1 MRVWLIHQL
10 VLLLVI
16 TNATPVVLS
25 LLAGRRWNWPLDGNR
40 RFLDHRPLLG
50 PSKTLRGLVGA
61 IVITALVAPLFQLT
75 IVEGAAFASLAM
87 AGDLC
92 SSFVK
97 RRLGIAS
104 SRSVPLLDQLP
115 ETLLPLWGLQTAL
128 GASLYE
134 MLAAVALFIVIDL
147 LLSRLVKPT
156 NTHLRGP

>member
-10 VLLLVI
+10 VLLLII
-16 TNATPVVLS
+16 TNATPVILS
-25 LLAGRRWNWPLDGNR
+25 LMAGRRWNWPLDGNR
-40 RFLDHRPLLG
+40 RFLDHKPLLG
-50 PSKTLRGLVGA
+50 PSKTLRGLAGA
-61 IVITALVAPLFQLT
+61 VVVTALVAPLFHLT
-75 IVEGAAFASLAM
+75 IVEGAVFASLAM

-92 SSFVK
+92 SSFIK

-104 SRSVPLLDQLP
+104 SRSVPL
-115 ETLLPLWGLQTAL
+115 
-128 GASLYE
+128 ASLYE